1 MATLTHHHEP
11 AAIEQLELNP
21 KVQRTFLTIIGAGV
35 LLLLLGI
42 LAAVMHWGEH
52 HEEAHEAVK
61 QVGAAA
67 HDADA
72 HDQGT
77 PWMRRVVVSLW
88 HSNVFFIGVSVVGT
102 VFMAIQYVAYAGWSV
117 IVKRINEALSAWLI
131 PGAVL
136 LAVLFLLDA
145 TVTHYIFH
153 WTLPG
158 IMEKVVNG
166 KPNPHYDKIIAG
178 KSGFLTVGFYLVRML
193 SYLTIWIVFS
203 RRLRQL
209 SLAEDLNG
217 GTNYFHTSVTTAA
230 LFLVLFAVT
239 SSMSAWDW
247 IMSVDVH
254 WFSTMFGWYVFAS
267 WWVSGIAAT
276 TLIAIFLKQAGYLRF
291 MNSNH
296 FHDLGK
302 FMFGFSIF
310 WTYVWF
316 SQFMLIWYANLPEEA
331 VYFNQRLGGFEGRY
345 TWMFYGNLLINFAF
359 PFLALMTRD
368 AKRQMII
375 LKIVCIAILVGHW
388 SDFYL
393 MLMPGTMKG
402 ENGFLIEIGI
412 AMIFLGAF
420 LILVTRRLMGASLI
434 PVNHPFIEES
444 VHHTT

>member
-11 AAIEQLELNP
+11 VVAEHLQEHPGL
-21 KVQRTFLTIIGAGV
+21 QRTFVTIIVAGIIV
-35 LLLLLGI
+35 LALGL
-42 LAAVMHWGEH
+42 LAAFMGWGEH
-52 HEEAHEAVK
+52 HE
-61 QVGAAA
+61 AAGHVA
-67 HDADA
+67 SAAGHAE
-72 HDQGT
+72 HGGSPT
-77 PWMRRVVVSLW
+77 WLKRLLVSLW
-88 HSNVFFIGVSVVGT
+88 HSNVFLVGVSVVGT

-117 IVKRINEALSAWLI
+117 VVKRINEALSAWIL
-131 PGAVL
+131 PGAIIMVL
-136 LAVLFLLDA
+136 VFAASLINHDL
-145 TVTHYIFH
+145 FH
-153 WTLPG
+153 WTMPG
-158 IMEKVVNG
+158 IMDKG
-166 KPNPHYDKIIAG
+166 SKAYDPIVAG
-178 KSGFLTVGFYLVRML
+178 KSSFLSIPFYLIRMV
-193 SYLTIWIVFS
+193 SYLFIWWAFS
-203 RRLRQL
+203 QRLRQL
-209 SLAEDLNG
+209 SLQEDLNG
-217 GTNYFHTSVTTAA
+217 GTSYFHTSITTAA

-247 IMSVDVH
+247 VMSVDVH

-276 TLIAIFLKQAGYLRF
+276 TLIAIYLKQAGYLR
-291 MNSNH
+291 MLNSNH

-316 SQFMLIWYANLPEEA
+316 SQFMLIWYANLPEES
-331 VYFNQRLGGFEGRY
+331 VYFNQRLGGFDGRY

-368 AKRQMII
+368 AKRQMIM
-375 LKIVCIAILVGHW
+375 LKIVCIAILIGHW

-402 ENGFLIEIGI
+402 ENGFLIEIGVALI
-412 AMIFLGAF
+412 LLGAF
-420 LILVTRRLMGASLI
+420 LILVTRRLAAASLV

>member
-11 AAIEQLELNP
+11 VVAEHLQEHPGL
-21 KVQRTFLTIIGAGV
+21 QRTFVTIIVAGIIV
-35 LLLLLGI
+35 LALGL
-42 LAAVMHWGEH
+42 LAAFMGWGEH
-52 HEEAHEAVK
+52 HE
-61 QVGAAA
+61 AAGHVA
-67 HDADA
+67 SAAGHAE
-72 HDQGT
+72 HGGS
-77 PWMRRVVVSLW
+77 PIWLKRLLVSLW
-88 HSNVFFIGVSVVGT
+88 HSNVFLVGVSVVGT

-117 IVKRINEALSAWLI
+117 VVKRINEALSAWIL
-131 PGAVL
+131 PGAIIMVL
-136 LAVLFLLDA
+136 VFAASLINHDL
-145 TVTHYIFH
+145 FH
-153 WTLPG
+153 WTMPG
-158 IMEKVVNG
+158 IMDKG
-166 KPNPHYDKIIAG
+166 SKAYDPIVAG
-178 KSGFLTVGFYLVRML
+178 KSSFLSIPFYLIRMV
-193 SYLTIWIVFS
+193 SYLFIWWAFS
-203 RRLRQL
+203 QRLRQL
-209 SLAEDLNG
+209 SLQEDLNG
-217 GTNYFHTSVTTAA
+217 GTSYFHTSITTAA

-247 IMSVDVH
+247 VMSVDVH

-276 TLIAIFLKQAGYLRF
+276 TLIAIYLKQAGYLR
-291 MNSNH
+291 MLNSNH

-316 SQFMLIWYANLPEEA
+316 SQFMLIWYANLPEES
-331 VYFNQRLGGFEGRY
+331 VYFNQRLGGFDGRY

-368 AKRQMII
+368 AKRQMIM
-375 LKIVCIAILVGHW
+375 LKIVCIAILIGHW

-402 ENGFLIEIGI
+402 ENGFLIEIGVALI
-412 AMIFLGAF
+412 LLGAF
-420 LILVTRRLMGASLI
+420 LILVTRRLAAASLV

>member
-11 AAIEQLELNP
+11 AAVEQLDLSP
-21 KVQRTFLTIIGAGV
+21 KAQRTFMTIIGAGLLV
-35 LLLLLGI
+35 LIIGI
-42 LAAVMHWGEH
+42 VAALRHWGEPH
-52 HEEAHEAVK
+52 DAVGEAAGHLGA
-61 QVGAAA
+61 AAA
-67 HDADA
+67 HDVDT
-72 HDQGT
+72 HQEHSVLI
-77 PWMRRVVVSLW
+77 RRIVVSLW

-102 VFMAIQYVAYAGWSV
+102 VFMAIQYVSYAGWSV
-117 IVKRINEALSAWLI
+117 VVKRINEALSAWLI
-131 PGAVL
+131 PGGVL
-136 LAVLFLLDA
+136 LVILFLVGHHD
-145 TVTHYIFH
+145 IFH
-153 WTLPG
+153 WTHDG
-158 IMEKVVNG
+158 VMTKG
-166 KPNPHYDKIIAG
+166 SPNYDKIVAG
-178 KSGFLTVGFYLVRML
+178 KAGFLTLGFYLIRMV
-193 SYLTIWIVFS
+193 SYLTIWAVFS
-203 RRLRQL
+203 WRLRQL
-209 SLAEDLNG
+209 SIEEDLNG
-217 GTNYFHTSVTTAA
+217 GTKYFHTSITTAA

-247 IMSVDVH
+247 VMSVDVH

-302 FMFGFSIF
+302 LMFGFSIF

-316 SQFMLIWYANLPEEA
+316 AQFMLIWYANLPEEA
-331 VYFNQRLGGFEGRY
+331 IYFNQRLGGFEGRY
-345 TWMFYGNLLINFAF
+345 TWIFFFNFIINFVF

-375 LKIVCIAILVGHW
+375 LKIVCIAILIGHW

-393 MLMPGTMKG
+393 MIMPGTLKG
-402 ENGFLIEIGI
+402 DSGFLIEIGI

-420 LILVTRRLMGASLI
+420 LILVTRRLASASLV
-434 PVNHPFIEES
+434 PVNHPFVEES

>member
-1 MATLTHHHEP
+1 MATVHHHEAP
-11 AAIEQLELNP
+11 VAEQLHLSN
-21 KVQRTFLTIIGAGV
+21 KAQRTFYTIIGAGILV
-35 LLLLLGI
+35 LIIGI
-42 LAAVMHWGEH
+42 VAALFSKSGHNPAG
-52 HEEAHEAVK
+52 
-61 QVGAAA
+61 VGPMVDAA

-72 HDQGT
+72 HDHGSVLG
-77 PWMRRVVVSLW
+77 RRILVSLW

-117 IVKRINEALSAWLI
+117 VVKRINEALSAWLM

-136 LAVLFLLDA
+136 LAVLFLYDA
-145 TVTHYIFH
+145 LVAHQIFH
-153 WTLPG
+153 WTTPG
-158 IMEKVVNG
+158 IMDPKSAN
-166 KPNPHYDKIIAG
+166 YDHIIAG
-178 KSGFLTVGFYLVRML
+178 KKGFLTTGFYLVRML
-193 SYLTIWIVFS
+193 SYLIIWIVFS
-203 RRLRQL
+203 RKLRQL
-209 SLAEDLNG
+209 SLQEDRMG
-217 GTNYFHTSVTTAA
+217 GTFYFHKSIVAA
-230 LFLVLFAVT
+230 AMFLVLFAVT

-247 IMSVDVH
+247 VMSVDVH

-276 TLIAIFLKQAGYLRF
+276 TLTAIFLKQAGYLRF
-291 MNSNH
+291 LNANH

-302 FMFGFSIF
+302 LMFGFSIF

-331 VYFNQRLGGFEGRY
+331 VYFNQRLGGFNGSY
-345 TWMFYGNLLINFAF
+345 TWIFYFNLVINFGF

-375 LKIVCIAILVGHW
+375 MKIVCIAILVGHW

-393 MLMPGTMKG
+393 MFMPGTLQG
-402 ENGFLIEIGI
+402 NNGFLIEIGI

-420 LILVTRRLMGASLI
+420 LILMTRRLAEASLV
-434 PVNHPFIEES
+434 PVNHPFVEES